1 VQLRTILAALAAI
14 AAAGPARS
22 IEIDGQETNCRFEFF
37 SDSDDV
43 HVYSGI
49 AEYEMSLSGESR
61 VFFGFHREK
70 VVVPAISAAPGSD
83 EAVDAISGA
92 SRPIASSENAYS
104 DFEKTRNQFDT
115 QLAWRG
121 LGAGYYLSRE
131 TDYVAQKVSGSI
143 EREFL
148 DEHLTLSAGGSWGWD
163 DIQPAADEDTDAL
176 ADHRTTAHA
185 NVVLTSVLGPTTIA
199 QVGVE
204 LNDVRGLQHNPYRTV
219 YVAGAYRPEMH
230 PDARLRQDAFLKVN
244 QWLTSRASLKLG
256 YGFYRDDWG
265 VDSHTVQAK
274 LHQYVGDSVV
284 VGYRWRWYSQ
294 SAADFY
300 RSEYV
305 DAGGVGGF
313 QTGDYRLSPFD
324 AHLFGSRI
332 SWDLGHG
339 PLAIRGLEGVQ
350 WNLEYERYFNTNNF
364 SANIFQSGVALAF

>member
-1 VQLRTILAALAAI
+1 MRCMAALAAI
-14 AAAGPARS
+14 AFAGPARS
-22 IEIDGQETNCRFEFF
+22 IEIDGQETNWRFEYF

-92 SRPIASSENAYS
+92 SRPIASTANAYS
-104 DFEKTRNQFDT
+104 DFEKTRNQLDT

-131 TDYVAQKVSGSI
+131 TDYVAQKVSGSA
-143 EREFL
+143 ERTFL
-148 DEHLTLSAGGSWGWD
+148 DDHLTLSLGASWGWD

-176 ADHRTTAHA
+176 ADRRRTAHA
-185 NVVLTSVLGPTTIA
+185 NAVLTQVIGPKTVA
-199 QVGVE
+199 QFGVE
-204 LNDVRGLQHNPYRTV
+204 INDVRGLQHNPYRTV
-219 YVAGAYRPEMH
+219 YVAGAYHPETH
-230 PDARLRQDAFLKVN
+230 PDARLRQDAFLKLN

-294 SAADFY
+294 SAADFW

-305 DAGGVGGF
+305 DAGGVDGY

-332 SWDLGHG
+332 SWDLGRG
-339 PLAIRGLEGVQ
+339 LLAIRGLEGVQ